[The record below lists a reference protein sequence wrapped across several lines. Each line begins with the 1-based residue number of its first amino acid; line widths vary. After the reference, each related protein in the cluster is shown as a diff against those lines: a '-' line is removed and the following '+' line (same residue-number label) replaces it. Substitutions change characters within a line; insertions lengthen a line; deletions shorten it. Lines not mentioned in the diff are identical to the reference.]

1 MKITMS
7 SDFIGLHEGKW
18 TKEPV
23 AARMDGDRFVV
34 EAREGSDFWENT
46 FYGFCHRDGHAMLA
60 PWDGTEAIEVSFD
73 LSSFTELYDQ
83 AGLMLWY
90 GEDQWIKAG
99 VEVNDGVAHVG
110 AVVTD
115 TYSDWSL
122 SPVPEWGGRIVTIR
136 ASYSNEAVVIRART
150 DEHPWRTIRVA
161 RFAYPTNKHAGPFLC
176 SPKRAGFEVAF
187 TKWRSTTPD
196 QDLHTDPPIT
206 D

>member
-1 MKITMS
+1 MS
-7 SDFIGLHEGKW
+7 VHFHRIQEAEW
-18 TKEPV
+18 TTEPV
-23 AARMDGDRFVV
+23 QARTEGDRLIV
-34 EAREGSDFWENT
+34 EAQEGSDFWEKT
-46 FYGFCHRDGHAMLA
+46 FYGFCHHNGHAMLA
-60 PWDGTEAIEVSFD
+60 PWDGTKAIEVSFD

-83 AGLMLWY
+83 AGLMLWH
-90 GEDQWIKAG
+90 GQDQWIKAG

-115 TYSDWSL
+115 RFSDWSL

-136 ASYSNEAVVIRART
+136 ASYHDEAVVSRART

-161 RFAYPTNKHAGPFLC
+161 RFAYPTNKQAGPFLC

-187 TKWRSTTPD
+187 TKWKLTEPD
-196 QDLHTDPPIT
+196 QDLHTDPPIA

>member
-1 MKITMS
+1 MS

-161 RFAYPTNKHAGPFLC
+161 RFAYPMNKHAGPFLC

-187 TKWRSTTPD
+187 TKWKSTPPD
-196 QDLHTDPPIT
+196 ADLHTDPPIT

>member
-1 MKITMS
+1 MS
-7 SDFIGLHEGKW
+7 SEFIGFHTGKW
-18 TKEPV
+18 TTEPV
-23 AARMDGDRFVV
+23 TARMDRDRFVV
-34 EAREGSDFWENT
+34 EAQEGSDFWENT
-46 FYGFCHRDGHAMLA
+46 FYGFCHRNGHAMLA
-60 PWDGTEAIEVSFD
+60 PWDGSEAIEVSFD

-83 AGLMLWY
+83 AGLMLWH
-90 GEDQWIKAG
+90 GDDQWIKAG
-99 VEVNDGVAHVG
+99 VEVNDGVVHVG
-110 AVVTD
+110 AVVTN

-161 RFAYPTNKHAGPFLC
+161 RFAHPNNKHAGPFLC

-187 TKWRSTTPD
+187 TKWSSTAPD
-196 QDLHTDPPIT
+196 EDLHTDPPIT

>member
-1 MKITMS
+1 MRIAMS
-7 SDFIGLHEGKW
+7 TDFIGLHEGKW
-18 TKEPV
+18 TTEPV
-23 AARMDGDRFVV
+23 AARMDRDRFVV
-34 EAREGSDFWENT
+34 EAQEGSDFWEKT
-46 FYGFCHRDGHAMLA
+46 FYGFCHRNGHAMLA

-150 DEHPWRTIRVA
+150 DEHAWRTIRVA
-161 RFAYPTNKHAGPFLC
+161 RFAHPMNKKAGPFLC

-187 TKWRSTTPD
+187 TKWRSTAPD
-196 QDLHTDPPIT
+196 EDLHTDPPIT

>member
-1 MKITMS
+1 MS
-7 SDFIGLHEGKW
+7 SDFIALLEGKW

-34 EAREGSDFWENT
+34 EAREGSDFWEKT
-46 FYGFCHRDGHAMLA
+46 FYGFCHRDGHAILA

-83 AGLMLWY
+83 AGLMLWH

-136 ASYSNEAVVIRART
+136 ASYSNESVVIRART

-161 RFAYPTNKHAGPFLC
+161 RFAYPMNKHAGPFLC

-187 TKWRSTTPD
+187 TKWRSTPPD
-196 QDLHTDPPIT
+196 ADLHTDPPIT

>member
-1 MKITMS
+1 MKTTMS

-161 RFAYPTNKHAGPFLC
+161 RFAYPMNKHAGPFLC

-187 TKWRSTTPD
+187 TKWKSTPPD
-196 QDLHTDPPIT
+196 ADLHTDPPIT